1 MTCFPSGWEPE
12 LKLHAVNI
20 FFNAQ
25 TFDHIKKDA
34 KTNTMM
40 QISGI
45 GGTLGFFTGF
55 SIISGIEVLYYL
67 IKVTLIF
74 MQKTKEKIKE
84 LERDEKPT
92 TVALRKRIDQMFS
105 VTWTDEIQ
113 LHYHCLESQMVF
125 D

>member
-1 MTCFPSGWEPE
+1 
-12 LKLHAVNI
+12 
-20 FFNAQ
+20 
-25 TFDHIKKDA
+25 
-34 KTNTMM
+34 M
-40 QISGI
+40 QI
-45 GGTLGFFTGF
+45 GGTLGLFTGF
-55 SIISGIEVLYYL
+55 SIMSGFEDLYYL

-74 MQKTKEKIKE
+74 KQKTKEKIKD
-84 LERDEKPT
+84 LEREEKPA